1 MIEMLEVFGA
11 TLSQMAIMALC
22 IIVGFVLKKTNALP
36 DSAGTVMSK
45 LENYV
50 FCPALTIST
59 FMTYCTVESLK
70 TQYIMVA
77 FGAVSVFIGMAI
89 AIPLSRLFAKKG
101 MERNIYKYALTF
113 ANCGFMGNA
122 IVPGILGQEFLY
134 PYLMFT
140 LPLNIVIYTWGINLL
155 IPKGEKKESPLK
167 RLMTPPLISC
177 LIGIALGLTS
187 AKTVMPDLVVA
198 TLDSLKS
205 CMAPV
210 AMVLTGFVIGSYDV
224 KTMLGDKKVYVA
236 SALRLV
242 LLPAVFI
249 AVLLFLSRLIA
260 LDRETY
266 SLALTMVLFGF
277 ATPLGLNTVVF
288 PAAYGGDPKTGAS
301 MALISTTLCIF
312 TIPIMYA
319 LFTLIV

>member
-1 MIEMLEVFGA
+1 MKEVFVS
-11 TLSQMAIMALC
+11 TVSQMMIMAFC
-22 IIVGFVLKKTNALP
+22 IIIGFVLRKTRVLP
-36 DSAGTVMSK
+36 DNTGSVLSK

-70 TQYIMVA
+70 TQYVLVI
-77 FGAVSVFIGMAI
+77 FGAVTTLVAMAV

-122 IVPGILGQEFLY
+122 IVPGILGDEYLY

-140 LPLNIVIYTWGINLL
+140 LPLNVVIYTWGIDLL
-155 IPKGEKKESPLK
+155 VPKGENEENLFK
-167 RLMTPPLISC
+167 RIMKPPLIAC

-187 AKTVMPDLVVA
+187 AKTIMPDLVVA
-198 TLDSLKS
+198 TLDGLKA
-205 CMAPV
+205 CMGPV
-210 AMVLTGFVIGSYDV
+210 AMVLTGFVIGSYNIKSIV
-224 KTMLGDKKVYVA
+224 GDKKVYIA
-236 SALRLV
+236 SALRLII
-242 LLPAVFI
+242 LPAVFV
-249 AVLLFLSRLIA
+249 AALLFASKLMGIE
-260 LDRETY
+260 RETY
-266 SLALTMVLFGF
+266 VLALTMVLFAF

-301 MALISTTLCIF
+301 MALVSTTLCVV
-312 TIPIMYA
+312 TIPLMYA
-319 LFTLIV
+319 LFTVVV